1 MLKKSKLKDAGLRL
15 QYVQQNNR
23 LQIYYA
29 EADRP
34 VLEEAWRLCAA
45 HREELVAAHSG
56 RPMPRPVSAGPSVV
70 DLLCSGA

>member
-29 EADRP
+29 KADRP
-34 VLEEAWRLCAA
+34 VL
-45 HREELVAAHSG
+45 EELVAAHSG
-56 RPMPRPVSAGPSVV
+56 RPVPRPVSAGPSVV